1 MITMEKI
8 VSLCKRRGFVY
19 PGSDIYGGLANTY
32 DYGPLGTELK
42 NNIKQAW
49 WKYFIQDREDM
60 VGLDG
65 GILMSPKIWEA
76 SGHTEK
82 FKDPLVECKKCH
94 KRFRPDKLKDASKCP
109 ECGGGFTEEKFFSG
123 MFETVIGPVEKE
135 GVKTYLRPE
144 TAQAI
149 FVNYKNILDSTNK
162 KIPFGIGQS
171 GKAFRNEM
179 TMGNFIFR
187 TLEFEQMEIEF
198 FISPEADWKKVFN
211 KWLGEM
217 YKFMDFVGLDRKKAH
232 DMDIPDGE
240 RAHYS
245 KKTIDIEYEFP
256 FGQDELWGLA
266 YRTDFDLSNH
276 QKNSGKDLT
285 YFDDKDQ
292 KRFISHVIEPT
303 FGVDRTLLAIL
314 AEAYTEEE
322 TEGGTRTVM
331 KFNKKMA
338 PVKIAVFPLLR
349 NKPELV
355 KKAREVY
362 AQLKQNYVCEF
373 DDNGNIGKR
382 YRRQDEIGTLYCIT
396 VDFDSLEQNDATVRD
411 RDTMKQERI
420 KISEL
425 EDYFRE
431 RL

>member
-1 MITMEKI
+1 MEKI

-171 GKAFRNEM
+171 GKAFRNEI

-292 KRFISHVIEPT
+292 KRFIPHVIEPT